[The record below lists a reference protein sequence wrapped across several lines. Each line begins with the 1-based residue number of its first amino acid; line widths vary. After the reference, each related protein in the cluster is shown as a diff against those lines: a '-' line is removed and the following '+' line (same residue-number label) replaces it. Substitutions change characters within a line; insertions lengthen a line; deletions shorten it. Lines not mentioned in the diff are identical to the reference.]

1 MGRGK
6 GRIYAEY
13 GKSIE
18 KPMEGANERDMG
30 MGRINLEDVLMNDK
44 PMGEGNK
51 QDMGMGMETSALVP
65 RTRTGA

>member
-18 KPMEGANERDMG
+18 KPMEGANEQDMG
-30 MGRINLEDVLMNDK
+30 MGRINLEDVKINDK
-44 PMGEGNK
+44 T
-51 QDMGMGMETSALVP
+51 MGMEMSWIWEWE
-65 RTRTGA
+65 G

>member
-1 MGRGK
+1 MMGRGK

-30 MGRINLEDVLMNDK
+30 MGRINLEDVKINDK
-44 PMGEGNK
+44 
-51 QDMGMGMETSALVP
+51 
-65 RTRTGA
+65 